1 MIDENITANYTP
13 TLSSMDITIHDKF
26 FCKELLKEVELLF
39 KNENIVKNE
48 LYRNEA
54 ENKFVNE
61 YIITESFTFTNYS
74 NEKIKLE
81 FNEKKAP
88 HSRLI
93 LSDQLEFIANK
104 FPTIKNIEISKLD
117 KNSWFSILWTPFK
130 CAKPQF
136 YNTSFLSY
144 YQFNQTETDNYL
156 RDFTNYFEIPI
167 IGILPIKFD
176 ENIWL
181 KKISKSKI
189 LI

>member
-1 MIDENITANYTP
+1 MNYSP
-13 TLSSMDITIHDKF
+13 TLSSMDITINDKTL
-26 FCKELLKEVELLF
+26 CRDLIEEAEELLKNGLIE
-39 KNENIVKNE
+39 KNQLYKNDS
-48 LYRNEA
+48 
-54 ENKFVNE
+54 ENKVVYE
-61 YIITESFTFTNYS
+61 YVVTECFNFTNFS

-81 FNEKKAP
+81 FNENKPP

-104 FPTIKNIEISKLD
+104 FPSIKKIEISKLD

-130 CAKPQF
+130 CTKPHF

-144 YQFNQTETDNYL
+144 YQFNQSESDNYL
-156 RDFTNYFEIPI
+156 RDFTNYCEIPI

-181 KKISKSKI
+181 KKISKSK
-189 LI
+189 LF